1 MHNPISE
8 YHIQI
13 LILHFSK
20 NSKELKPV
28 PKTKQEIE
36 FKMPHTI
43 FKFEYYI
50 WWPKEAGDGV
60 SMVAGGIAD
69 RRLNFLGQ
77 ETE

>member
-1 MHNPISE
+1 M
-8 YHIQI
+8 
-13 LILHFSK
+13 
-20 NSKELKPV
+20 
-28 PKTKQEIE
+28 E